1 MQPASKVI
9 KQIRE
14 ALALRGTGAS
24 VEALAGEYVRLAQE
38 AATRLDSCVAMI
50 GKGSE
55 YQALQ
60 LAEAEP
66 VLLDLLAILSFA
78 EAREW
83 AAFCAEQRLPV
94 APRFDARSVQA
105 LDALYAKGIRT
116 DHPLYRDYRAAV
128 SSRDDG
134 RAIQIVRSIVR
145 LNPQDANAKAELA
158 RLENKL
164 FQLRLQRLRAALA
177 SRDESS
183 ILIELAEL
191 ERLATPSKLAECTEF
206 LQAAEVRRIAER
218 TEAVSLAERL
228 AASLP
233 GEREAGAWRI
243 VGEMLARLDA
253 LQAEHG
259 FTLTPESATL
269 VAGMRPYFE
278 AERAAAAETARF
290 QEAMNA
296 TTAQAVR
303 IEARLLTSH
312 SLTLEEADLMRTEFD
327 RRWREVGDLSRAVP
341 RELQQRAQAVST
353 ALQSETARLQRA
365 RKIKVFTSIAAALL
379 AVGVAAWFVMQA
391 VLVRLIT
398 GELAGM
404 QATGQ
409 VEAAETIIAQRRAGR
424 TGLAAHPALRARLAI
439 TEKWAG
445 DERSRLAA
453 IEERLADLDRI
464 ALGNFK
470 TTEPVETLGQ
480 LENVAHLT
488 DELAADLR
496 AGPSDRLAQLRTR
509 FDAFLNSAREKV
521 TAESERDL
529 AAMEEVAGAK
539 LGYDRT
545 KETLLAATEQLGP
558 RLKAIEARAQ
568 SPLAALALPPPLIAR
583 AAALRERVDLF
594 DGELKLLQKI
604 HEELLLAATLDAY
617 RQALGGFKDSRLTQV
632 AEVNAARKMSAAF
645 PKDDDIL
652 AALVL
657 PGDAA
662 GWAAAKADQGG
673 DLLAPADV
681 LPAEISRLLALRD
694 DVYLNDIWDV
704 TLVDYSKKNE
714 RRAVYARGEIRK
726 DGPRDTNGAQV
737 TTWTGAMFDPAIKSD
752 IPGFAP
758 TTLTSQRSS
767 FGLGGSGE
775 VGESRRSAVSEC
787 LARLELNR
795 MTDGNGEK
803 FERPLLR
810 VFDDLVREKTAS
822 PVFKAHLMQQLA
834 AIVRERPFAWGMQY
848 CPRLSRDLARLDELC
863 GGETVRSMD
872 WLLERK
878 RTQFTP
884 RVAPFF
890 AELQSRTYLADARL
904 HREIV
909 RAAVQAGLQFG
920 GFFDGT
926 GRAHILGEAAAAGS
940 LCALA
945 ADGHGVVRCD
955 ARTDEPTEKFAKF
968 SPIYFVPVNRQAVL
982 DAAARKIGGKLSPPE
997 IPLFA
1002 AP

>member
-1 MQPASKVI
+1 MQPAAKLI

-14 ALALRGTGAS
+14 ALALRGASAS
-24 VEALAGEYVRLAQE
+24 VEPLAAEYARLARE
-38 AATRLDSCVAMI
+38 AATRLDSCAAMI
-50 GKGSE
+50 EKGGE

-66 VLLDLLAILSFA
+66 VLLDLLAVLSFP

-83 AAFCAEQRLPV
+83 AAFCAAQRLPV
-94 APRFDARSVQA
+94 ASRFDARSVQA

-183 ILIELAEL
+183 ILAELAEL
-191 ERLATPSKLAECTEF
+191 ERLATPSKLAECAEF

-218 TEAVSLAERL
+218 AEAMSLAERL
-228 AASLP
+228 AASLA
-233 GEREAGAWRI
+233 GEREAGAWWM
-243 VGEMLARLDA
+243 VCELLARVEA
-253 LQAEHG
+253 LQKEHG
-259 FTLTPESATL
+259 FSLAPESAAL
-269 VAGMRPYFE
+269 VDGMRPHLE
-278 AERAAAAETARF
+278 TERAAATETARF
-290 QEAMNA
+290 QDAMN
-296 TTAQAVR
+296 TVSAQARR
-303 IEARLLTSH
+303 IEARLHTPA
-312 SLTLEEADLMRTEFD
+312 SLTLAEADRLRLDFD
-327 RRWREVGDLSRAVP
+327 RHWREVGEFERAVP
-341 RELQQRAQAVST
+341 EELQERVRVASS
-353 ALQSETARLQRA
+353 ALSAETGRLEHR
-365 RKIKVFTSIAAALL
+365 RKVRLVLGVAASVA
-379 AVGVAAWFVMQA
+379 AVGVAAWLAMRAFQ
-391 VLVRLIT
+391 VRDYADQ
-398 GELAGM
+398 LAGL
-404 QATGQ
+404 QASGQ
-409 VEAAETIIAQRRAGR
+409 VGAAEKMIALLRTDRA
-424 TGLAAHPALRARLAI
+424 GLAAQPTLRARLDSVDAW
-439 TEKWAG
+439 TRE
-445 DERSRLAA
+445 ERSQVAGVDERLAA
-453 IEERLADLDRI
+453 LDKIAGANFDGAELA
-464 ALGNFK
+464 
-470 TTEPVETLGQ
+470 ETQAQIDTAAQ
-480 LENVAHLT
+480 LAGK
-488 DELAADLR
+488 LAADVR
-496 AGPSDRLAQLRTR
+496 TNPSNRLAELRNR
-509 FDAFLNSAREKV
+509 FDAFLNSAREKIAV
-521 TAESERDL
+521 ESEPEIS
-529 AAMEEVAGAK
+529 AMEEIAGAK
-539 LGYDRT
+539 LGYDQT
-545 KETLLAATEQLGP
+545 KETLLATTEQLGP

-583 AAALRERVDLF
+583 AASLRHRVDLF

-604 HEELLLAATLDAY
+604 HEELLQAATLDAF
-617 RQALGGFKDSRLTQV
+617 RQALAGFKDSRLTQV

-645 PKDDDIL
+645 PKEDDIL
-652 AALVL
+652 AALLL
-657 PGDAA
+657 PGGAA
-662 GWAAAKADQGG
+662 GWAAAKSDRGG

-714 RRAVYARGEIRK
+714 RRAVYARGEMRK
-726 DGPRDTNGAQV
+726 DGPRDANGAQV
-737 TTWTGAMFDPAIKSD
+737 TTWTGATFDPAIKSD

-787 LARLELNR
+787 LGRLELNR

-848 CPRLSRDLARLDELC
+848 CPRLTRDLARLDESC
-863 GGETVRSMD
+863 GGETLRSMD

-878 RTQFTP
+878 RAQFTP
-884 RVAPFF
+884 KLAPFF

-904 HREIV
+904 HREVV
-909 RAAVQAGLQFG
+909 RAALKAGLQFG
-920 GFFDGT
+920 GFFDGA
-926 GRAHILGEAAAAGS
+926 GRAHILGEGEAAGA
-940 LCALA
+940 LWALA
-945 ADGHGVVRCD
+945 ADGRSVSRCD
-955 ARTDEPTEKFAKF
+955 VRTHEASEKWARF
-968 SPIYFVPVNRQAVL
+968 SPIFFVPLDRQAVL
-982 DAAARKIGGKLSPPE
+982 DAAARKIGGKLSAPE